1 MLSQTGAVKTDLEEP
16 PKPAVKDVMNI
27 AIRDSAINRDDSDDD
42 YWKWEMF

>member
-42 YWKWEMF
+42 Y